1 MTAAAETS
9 ELESRVGHYYQMA
22 DTYRVGREKV
32 REFARAVQN
41 YHPAHRDV
49 AAAAELGDSPPAGR
63 LAR

>member
-1 MTAAAETS
+1 MIGEGISVNVRLIFT
-9 ELESRVGHYYQMA
+9 VDG
-22 DTYRVGREKV
+22 TYRVGREKV

-41 YHPAHRDV
+41 YHPLHWEV